1 MGIILAFVLL
11 FVIGCSGIKTGVE
24 TSEKNFNELVKY
36 EGPKARVSVVVF
48 CKTERC
54 DKNLAGATKDLLINE
69 LVRSNRFIILER
81 GENLEN
87 IKKEFLLSQSGLIDL
102 KKAVPLG
109 LLEGADILIVGSITA
124 IQPDKTKF
132 FVPVLIPWR
141 EGGRQHITAGLFE
154 LKKTYIQMFVRIVDI
169 RTGRILKSF
178 RAEGEYTKWDT
189 ALGEGAFQKGAVL
202 GGVQVSQNIS
212 VDMAAVDLVKKLS
225 KKIIK
230 SIPDSY
236 YRYR

>member
-1 MGIILAFVLL
+1 MGVVLSFVWL
-11 FVIGCSGIKTGVE
+11 FVVGCSGIKTGVE
-24 TSEKNFNELVKY
+24 TSETDFNRVVKY

-54 DKNLAGATKDLLINE
+54 NKNLAGSTRDLLVNE
-69 LVRSNRFIILER
+69 LVRLNRFIILER
-81 GENLEN
+81 GENLES
-87 IKKEFLLSQSGLIDL
+87 IKKELLLSQSGLVDL
-102 KKAVPLG
+102 KKAVPTG
-109 LLEGADILIVGSITA
+109 LLEGADILIVGSITSVE
-124 IQPDKTKF
+124 PDKTKF

-141 EGGRQHITAGLFE
+141 EGGRQHITGGLFE

-178 RAEGEYTKWDT
+178 RVEGEYTKWDT
-189 ALGEGAFQKGAVL
+189 ALGEGAFKKGSVL

-212 VDMAAVDLVKKLS
+212 VEMAAIDLVKKLS
-225 KKIIK
+225 KEIIK
-230 SIPDSY
+230 NIPENY